1 MQIFIIYFL
10 FQVSCYIWDIYS
22 YFSVGITS
30 IRGEILFRGERWR
43 KDGEAHALCFVDLVF
58 SSCGAKLF
66 AFPGTDNEPTD
77 LDLNGNGTDGGN
89 FFSVNVSPVF

>member
-10 FQVSCYIWDIYS
+10 FQVSCYIRDIYS

-30 IRGEILFRGERWR
+30 IRWEILFRWR
-43 KDGEAHALCFVDLVF
+43 KDGEAYALCFVDLVF

-77 LDLNGNGTDGGN
+77 LDLNGNETETERMEGTS
-89 FFSVNVSPVF
+89 FL